1 MNNIYKNKYEKYKKK
16 YILLKQEIQE
26 GGSLKFI
33 GSGTS
38 GCLISPAVNPENTS
52 FKNPDFSFDIQNDC
66 EYVGK
71 ILAIKEQGSKGDSYE
86 DELEQFLKIKK
97 LDPNGDYTPQLMY
110 ANIHTKDEL
119 LKNIKNIKPE
129 DITPIAYTDQ
139 DQDQYHNSES
149 EKEKAYKCI
158 NEKIT
163 NDRYGYIISKYT
175 GKSLLDKYNGII
187 VKDIQKLKE
196 FLIKF
201 KELFSFIKIL
211 YDNNILHLDIKIDNI
226 TVKKDE
232 NDKLYLIDF
241 GRTVE
246 LKDKKEYNKIINLL
260 KESHYMYS
268 FEPKIYYNLLIDKNF
283 NKQQIS
289 LNELI
294 NYVEENFKSL
304 ILPYDCESKD
314 KDTYMHILKKIL
326 EKININTESQKTYF
340 INYLNEC
347 YDKFYDEF
355 YDEFCYNK
363 FQKLTKF
370 EEFEKKN
377 MWEKYK
383 DRIKKI
389 YEKSFTKDSFTKD
402 SLIDKNKLLNYI
414 FNPIIERYD
423 IYSMSIVLAE
433 IVLFSHN
440 FDDCNEIFKEQFIEL
455 IKNLLF
461 NKFDD
466 VSVIISEIDELQKLI

>member
-1 MNNIYKNKYEKYKKK
+1 MNNIYKNKYEKYKNK

-26 GGSLKFI
+26 GGLLKFI

-38 GCLISPAVNPENTS
+38 GCLICPPPAMSAMSAMSAIPKNDNS
-52 FKNPDFSFDIQNDC
+52 FKISDFSFDNQNDC

-129 DITPIAYTDQ
+129 DITPIPYTDK
-139 DQDQYHNSES
+139 DQNSES
-149 EKEKAYKCI
+149 EKAYKCI

-187 VKDIQKLKE
+187 ETNMQKLKE

-211 YDNNILHLDIKIDNI
+211 YDNSFLHLDIKIDNI
-226 TVKKDE
+226 TVKE
-232 NDKLYLIDF
+232 NENNKLYLIDF

-246 LKDKKEYNKIINLL
+246 LKDNDKKKYNKIINLL
-260 KESHYMYS
+260 KENHYMYS
-268 FEPKIYYNLLIDKNF
+268 FEPKIYYNLLF
-283 NKQQIS
+283 NKKFNKE
-289 LNELI
+289 LNEELSFKELI
-294 NYVEENFKSL
+294 NYIEENFKSL
-304 ILPYDCESKD
+304 IDPYDYNSKD
-314 KDTYMHILKKIL
+314 EDTYMDILKKIL
-326 EKININTESQKTYF
+326 DKININTEDQKEYF
-340 INYLNEC
+340 INYLEEC
-347 YDKFYDEF
+347 YSK
-355 YDEFCYNK
+355 FCYNK
-363 FQKLTKF
+363 FKLLAKNV
-370 EEFEKKN
+370 EEN
-377 MWEKYK
+377 MWEEYQEK
-383 DRIKKI
+383 IEKI
-389 YEKSFTKDSFTKD
+389 YENYK
-402 SLIDKNKLLNYI
+402 IDKSYLFNFI
-414 FNPIIERYD
+414 FYPIIDRYD
-423 IYSMSIVLAE
+423 IYSMGIVLAE

-440 FDDCNEIFKEQFIEL
+440 FDDCDEIFKEQFIEL

-461 NKFDD
+461 NKFYD
-466 VSVIISEIDELQKLI
+466 VSVIISEIDELQELI